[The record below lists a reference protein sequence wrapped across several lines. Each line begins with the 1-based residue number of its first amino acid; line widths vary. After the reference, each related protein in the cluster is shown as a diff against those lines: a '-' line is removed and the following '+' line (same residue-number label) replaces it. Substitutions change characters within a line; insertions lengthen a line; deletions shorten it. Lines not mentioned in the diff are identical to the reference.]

1 MARKYRDSF
10 STIGDKENEDMV
22 ARWQESIETAS
33 QRSVTNAGQ
42 FWLTRRTHSDVCLTI
57 DT

>member
-33 QRSVTNAGQ
+33 QRSATKKM
-42 FWLTRRTHSDVCLTI
+42 RTWWRDGKKV
-57 DT
+57 